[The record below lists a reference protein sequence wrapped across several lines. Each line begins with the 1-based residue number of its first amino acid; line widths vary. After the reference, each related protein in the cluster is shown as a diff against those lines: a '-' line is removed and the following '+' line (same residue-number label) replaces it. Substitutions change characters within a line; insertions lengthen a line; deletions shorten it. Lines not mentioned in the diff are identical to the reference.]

1 MMKNSV
7 MFCLNPFISHFY
19 PLLTTMR
26 KFKSIGY
33 EVYLVGEASI
43 EEYVKQEGFILEKY
57 NTFSY
62 EKFQKLKNEEDYDQI
77 EIAFKNVH
85 EEIEGIIKKYSPTIF
100 FMGISRQDWYYIP
113 AYKCK
118 CNIVLY
124 SLCSGNPRFN
134 INDYPCT
141 SYYQPKKVFNRLFVF
156 YTWFRRFLRI
166 EMNNFTIKKR
176 DYYPYNFLYE
186 IGKNKRKF
194 GIDGM
199 YINEKTVVMGT
210 EMIEFKKAPDILY
223 AGLCVENNRREN
235 EIENYTLPK
244 SKKIFYCS
252 LGTMSHRSGNTRN
265 FYKALIE
272 IFEKNPQ
279 WGLILSLGN
288 KMKKVPITTDAP
300 NIQILDYC
308 NSTKIIPK
316 VDIVISH
323 GGYGTIKECLY
334 FKKPMLLFF
343 NSYDQNGNAA
353 KIKYHK
359 IGVISN
365 MLKRDS
371 LERIFGISHNKIS
384 KKKLEKLL
392 HEITDNKYRRNIEQ
406 LNEKIVQVDEFK
418 KFIKNIVQ

>member
-26 KFKSIGY
+26 KLDSIGY

-43 EEYVKQEGFILEKY
+43 EGFVKQEGFILEKF

-62 EKFQKLKNEEDYDQI
+62 EKFQKLKIEEDYDEI
-77 EIAFKNVH
+77 EKSFKKVH
-85 EEIEGIIKKYSPTIF
+85 EEIECIIKKHSPTIV

-124 SLCSGNPRFN
+124 SLCSGNPRLN
-134 INDYPCT
+134 IKDYPCT
-141 SYYQPKKVFNRLFVF
+141 SCYQPKKVFNRLFIF
-156 YTWFRRFLRI
+156 YTWFRRFFRI
-166 EMNNFTIKKR
+166 EMNKFNIKKR
-176 DYYPYNFLYE
+176 NYYPYDFMSE
-186 IGKNKRKF
+186 IGKNKSKF

-210 EMIEFKKAPDILY
+210 EMIEFKKAQDILY
-223 AGLCVENNRREN
+223 AGLCVESNRNEN
-235 EIENYTLPK
+235 ENFILPE
-244 SKKIFYCS
+244 SKILFYCS
-252 LGTMSHRSGNTRN
+252 LGTMSQRSGNTMN

-272 IFEKNPQ
+272 IFEKNTQ
-279 WGLILSLGN
+279 WGLILSLGE
-288 KMKKVPITTDAP
+288 KMKKIPITTDSP

-308 NSTKIIPK
+308 NQTRIIPK

-323 GGYGTIKECLY
+323 GGYGTIKECIF

-371 LERIFGISHNKIS
+371 IERIFGISHNKIS
-384 KKKLEKLL
+384 KKNLEKLL
-392 HEITDNKYRRNIEQ
+392 QEITDDKYRRNIEQ
-406 LNEKIVQVDEFK
+406 LYDKISQADEFE
-418 KFIKNIVQ
+418 KFIKNII